1 MESQR
6 SKEDEAQKISTSVFV
21 TNFPDQ
27 FNAKDLWNTCKQ
39 YGNVVDAYIP
49 NRRSKA
55 GKRIS
60 AFKDGDGKQ
69 WVGQTMGYN
78 MEGCMKNMEEIIE
91 PQGVNEKGEVVIMGD
106 FNEVQ
111 NKAERFGSVFN
122 VQGANSFNLFISN
135 AGLEEVPL
143 DEIKRAVWDCGID
156 KCPGP
161 DGFTFIFYRRYWKII
176 ECDVVDAVTCFFRQG
191 PISLIGSMYKIIAKI
206 LANRLMVVL
215 GNLVNEV
222 QSTFVV
228 DWQILDGPSILNE
241 ILQWCK
247 SKKKQSLIFKVDF
260 EKAYD
265 SVRWDYLDD
274 ILRKFG
280 FGEKWCMFNGV
291 TLGSSLHLSHMFYA
305 DDAIFVGQWNESN
318 INTIV
323 YVLDCFHRASGLHI
337 NMSKSKLMGIS
348 VDVDKVDQAAKK
360 IGGPIIKMED
370 KDSIDRR

>member
-1 MESQR
+1 MT
-6 SKEDEAQKISTSVFV
+6 K
-21 TNFPDQ
+21 
-27 FNAKDLWNTCKQ
+27 
-39 YGNVVDAYIP
+39 
-49 NRRSKA
+49 
-55 GKRIS
+55 
-60 AFKDGDGKQ
+60 
-69 WVGQTMGYN
+69 
-78 MEGCMKNMEEIIE
+78 
-91 PQGVNEKGEVVIMGD
+91 
-106 FNEVQ
+106 
-111 NKAERFGSVFN
+111 
-122 VQGANSFNLFISN
+122 
-135 AGLEEVPL
+135 

-280 FGEKWCMFNGV
+280 FGEKSTCFWSNSGGYSGMC
-291 TLGSSLHLSHMFYA
+291 L
-305 DDAIFVGQWNESN
+305 SN